1 MYACMHACMMY
12 VCISTYNLHI
22 HTHTHTHTQ
31 TQTQT
36 DAQTHR
42 HRQTHRHTHLKALAG
57 VGMDGGGVIFIGV
70 DHGCMAFQDSQKS
83 AYIDFTGQIH

>member
-1 MYACMHACMMY
+1 MMYACMHACMMY

-22 HTHTHTHTQ
+22 HTHTHAHTD
-31 TQTQT
+31 T
-36 DAQTHR
+36 DTQTHR